1 MEQTEWMLEAPRILG
16 TYMVERELS
25 NSYNKVVVDGKD
37 LRTTIDSSV
46 KRINRETER
55 KLMEFGYLSEDGTV
69 LKEYSVPD
77 IETVRQILL
86 GQDSGT
92 QE

>member
-1 MEQTEWMLEAPRILG
+1 
-16 TYMVERELS
+16 MVERELS
-25 NSYNKVVVDGKD
+25 NSYNKVVIDGKD

-46 KRINRETER
+46 KRIDRETER

-69 LKEYSVPD
+69 LKEYEVPD
-77 IETVRQILL
+77 IETVRQILS
-86 GQDSGT
+86 GQESRT